1 MISYEE
7 AKKILDA
14 VREGAPISS
23 SKVRRS
29 LWVTGD
35 LRAHAKLRS
44 PGVDSAVQEEDWR
57 GRTRSRQ
64 IMVAASL
71 R

>member
-1 MISYEE
+1 MTYEE

-14 VREGAPISS
+14 VREGADISS

-35 LRAHAKLRS
+35 LRAHEKLRGS
-44 PGVDSAVQEEDWR
+44 GVDSEVPEEDWR
-57 GRTRSRQ
+57 SRCRSRQ
-64 IMVAASL
+64 IMVAGSL

>member
-1 MISYEE
+1 MMTYEE
-7 AKKILDA
+7 AKKTLDA
-14 VREGAPISS
+14 VREGADMPS

-35 LRAHAKLRS
+35 LRAHAKLRGS
-44 PGVDSAVQEEDWR
+44 GVDSPVQEEDWR
-57 GRTRSRQ
+57 SRTRGRQ
-64 IMVAASL
+64 IMVDASL

>member
-1 MISYEE
+1 MTYEE
-7 AKKILDA
+7 AKKNLDS
-14 VREGAPISS
+14 VREGRPVSS
-23 SKVRRS
+23 SAIRRS

-35 LRAHAKLRS
+35 LRAPQKLRG
-44 PGVDSAVQEEDWR
+44 PGVVEAAQDQDWR
-57 GRTRSRQ
+57 GRVRSRQ

>member
-1 MISYEE
+1 MTYEE
-7 AKKILDA
+7 AKKNLDA
-14 VREGAPISS
+14 VREGCTVSS

-35 LRAHAKLRS
+35 LRAPEKLRS
-44 PGVDSAVQEEDWR
+44 PGVVETLQDQDWR
-57 GRTRSRQ
+57 GRVRSRQ

>member
-1 MISYEE
+1 MTYEE
-7 AKKILDA
+7 AKKNLDA
-14 VREGAPISS
+14 VREGRFVSS

-35 LRAHAKLRS
+35 LRAHEKLRG
-44 PGVDSAVQEEDWR
+44 PGVDSSAQEESYG
-57 GRTRSRQ
+57 GRVRSRS

>member
-1 MISYEE
+1 MTYEE
-7 AKKILDA
+7 AKKNLDA

-23 SKVRRS
+23 SAIRRS

-35 LRAHAKLRS
+35 LRASKKLRG
-44 PGVDSAVQEEDWR
+44 PGVDLAAQDQDWR
-57 GRTRSRQ
+57 SRVRGRS
-64 IMVAASL
+64 ILVAASL

>member
-1 MISYEE
+1 MTYEE

-14 VREGAPISS
+14 VREGAAVSS

-35 LRAHAKLRS
+35 LRAHEKLRGT
-44 PGVDSAVQEEDWR
+44 GVDSPVQEEDWR

>member
-1 MISYEE
+1 MMTYEE

-14 VREGAPISS
+14 VREGAAVSS

-35 LRAHAKLRS
+35 LRAHEKLRG
-44 PGVDSAVQEEDWR
+44 PRVDLAAQDQDWR
-57 GRTRSRQ
+57 GRVRSRS
-64 IMVAASL
+64 ILVAGSL

>member
-1 MISYEE
+1 MTYEE

-14 VREGAPISS
+14 VREGADISS

-35 LRAHAKLRS
+35 LRAHAKLRG
-44 PGVDSAVQEEDWR
+44 PGVDCQAQEEGWR
-57 GRTRSRQ
+57 SRCRNRQ
-64 IMVAASL
+64 IMVAGSL

>member
-1 MISYEE
+1 MTYEE

-14 VREGAPISS
+14 VREGADISS

-35 LRAHAKLRS
+35 LRAHEKLRGQ
-44 PGVDSAVQEEDWR
+44 GVDSTVQEEDWR

-64 IMVAASL
+64 IMVDASL

>member
-1 MISYEE
+1 MTYEE
-7 AKKILDA
+7 AKKNLDA
-14 VREGAPISS
+14 VREGGYVSS
-23 SKVRRS
+23 SAIRRS

-35 LRAHAKLRS
+35 LRASKKLRS
-44 PGVDSAVQEEDWR
+44 PGVDLAAQDQDWR
-57 GRTRSRQ
+57 GRVRSRQ